1 MISGNMEDLRRQLD
15 DILSHHNES
24 LILNW
29 EVPSLEEKIEPAK
42 PMALEVYQTQIS
54 KTTPAGALGHHAEGK
69 ENASLSAGP
78 GLLRHR
84 QHLFLGNPPR
94 HSPFSGWT

>member
-1 MISGNMEDLRRQLD
+1 MEDLRRQLD

-54 KTTPAGALGHHAEGK
+54 KTEHQQEHWAIMLKERRMQAYQQVLGY
-69 ENASLSAGP
+69 
-78 GLLRHR
+78 
-84 QHLFLGNPPR
+84 
-94 HSPFSGWT
+94 